1 MGRTTHDEVAE
12 AARRRLDLLR
22 RDPQQDDPPTSSRP
36 HAGLRDPQPAVLA
49 PGGRHCRTS
58 LGAPARVAAWLSERA
73 PATLRGR
80 VRLGAREFGAL
91 ALVLGLGLALAGVI
105 AIRAGGDSG
114 NPVSARVVAPR
125 AGSQASGGQSQEPLI
140 GSTASPAHAAKGQG
154 GTVVV
159 DVAGKV
165 RRPGVFTLPAGSR
178 VIDAI
183 GRAGGARAKVDLS
196 GLNLARVLADGEQ
209 VLVGQEPAHG
219 VAAGA
224 ASAPG
229 APSAGGLVSLN
240 TASLEQ
246 LDGLPGVGP
255 VTAQK
260 ILTWRQQHG
269 SFASV
274 DELLEIDGIGEKTL
288 ADLAPMVTL

>member
-1 MGRTTHDEVAE
+1 M
-12 AARRRLDLLR
+12 
-22 RDPQQDDPPTSSRP
+22 
-36 HAGLRDPQPAVLA
+36 
-49 PGGRHCRTS
+49 
-58 LGAPARVAAWLSERA
+58 
-73 PATLRGR
+73 
-80 VRLGAREFGAL
+80 RLGAREFGAL

>member
-1 MGRTTHDEVAE
+1 M
-12 AARRRLDLLR
+12 
-22 RDPQQDDPPTSSRP
+22 
-36 HAGLRDPQPAVLA
+36 
-49 PGGRHCRTS
+49 
-58 LGAPARVAAWLSERA
+58 

-91 ALVLGLGLALAGVI
+91 ALVLGVGLALAGTF
-105 AIRAGGDSG
+105 ALRAGGDSSS
-114 NPVSARVVAPR
+114 PVSARTVATVEPSSGPSSGPSSESSAATKQLVNP
-125 AGSQASGGQSQEPLI
+125 AGAV
-140 GSTASPAHAAKGQG
+140 ADANPAPGA
-154 GTVVV
+154 TVVV
-159 DVAGKV
+159 DVAGRV

-183 GRAGGARAKVDLS
+183 GRAGGVKVKVNLS
-196 GLNLARVLADGEQ
+196 ALNLARVLVDGEQ
-209 VLVGQEPAHG
+209 VLVGQAPAPG

-229 APSAGGLVSLN
+229 APPAGGLVSLN
-240 TASLEQ
+240 TATLEQ

-269 SFASV
+269 SFSSV